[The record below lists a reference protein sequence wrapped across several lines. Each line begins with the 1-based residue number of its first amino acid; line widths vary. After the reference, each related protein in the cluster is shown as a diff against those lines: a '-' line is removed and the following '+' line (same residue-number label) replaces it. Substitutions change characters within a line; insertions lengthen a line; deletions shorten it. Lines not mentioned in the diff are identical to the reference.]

1 MPSKEPPSCQY
12 EIFVVNN
19 TNTPI
24 LYSLHDDFWCRVNTN
39 SFAKITA
46 DALKT
51 PRVKP
56 VKKGVSLITSVTC
69 TDKVLI
75 VEVYN

>member
-19 TNTPI
+19 TDTPI
-24 LYSLHDDFWCRVNTN
+24 LYSLHADFWCRVNTN

-46 DALKT
+46 DHLQT

-56 VKKGVSLITSVTC
+56 VNKGVSLITRVTN
-69 TDKVLI
+69 TDRVLI